1 MGAGIG
7 TLTPTMP
14 TSISCAKARAA
25 SPSRVKTATPLA
37 YLCAEIRSTASEK
50 LFLRMN
56 RKYRPENLILPGRR
70 RARLPGSSTGCSQF
84 RGIRAQ
90 DAWKRCSGS
99 HGPSAHDRL
108 EPVLRITWIT
118 HSPPPRLGDRP
129 SAIPNSLRPRHRQRK
144 PYRWRRRVRRRR
156 CACHSR
162 GPSRRGEDAS
172 ADRRGAQRSRNWDGA
187 GRRHVGAA
195 GGRECAST
203 DRVSALCEIRS
214 KFRYGT

>member
-50 LFLRMN
+50 LFLRTT
-56 RKYRPENLILPGRR
+56 E
-70 RARLPGSSTGCSQF
+70 STGPKISSFQVVGGRVCQALPQAAHDSVESVL
-84 RGIRAQ
+84 RI
-90 DAWKRCSGS
+90 AWKRCSGS

-108 EPVLRITWIT
+108 ESVLRITWIT

-129 SAIPNSLRPRHRQRK
+129 SAIPNSPRPRHRQRK
-144 PYRWRRRVRRRR
+144 PYRWRRRLRRRR

-162 GPSRRGEDAS
+162 GPSRRGEDA
-172 ADRRGAQRSRNWDGA
+172 RRIAAALNGRGNWDGA
-187 GRRHVGAA
+187 GRRHWAPQAVANVLRRIG
-195 GGRECAST
+195 
-203 DRVSALCEIRS
+203 
-214 KFRYGT
+214 